1 MVALGLREMHQHNF
15 LHRDIKSDNILC
27 STEGEIKIADLGFST
42 CLTQQEAYRRTCMG
56 TRSWV
61 SPEIIQKKPYSKEV
75 DIWSYGCFA
84 FELATGMPPYPNTR
98 GGGSLFEKVL
108 NDPVPPI
115 PNTWSRTFQDFLDHC
130 LDKNGTTRWTAEQLL
145 RHEFLQDAAE
155 CKQAWI
161 DDFRRWHK

>member
-75 DIWSYGCFA
+75 DIWSYGIFA
-84 FELATGMPPYPNTR
+84 YELATGRPPFVSKK
-98 GGGSLFEKVL
+98 GHKFVFKKVI
-108 NDPVPPI
+108 NNPVPRI
-115 PNTWSRTFQDFLDHC
+115 PEKWSD
-130 LDKNGTTRWTAEQLL
+130 
-145 RHEFLQDAAE
+145 
-155 CKQAWI
+155 
-161 DDFRRWHK
+161 